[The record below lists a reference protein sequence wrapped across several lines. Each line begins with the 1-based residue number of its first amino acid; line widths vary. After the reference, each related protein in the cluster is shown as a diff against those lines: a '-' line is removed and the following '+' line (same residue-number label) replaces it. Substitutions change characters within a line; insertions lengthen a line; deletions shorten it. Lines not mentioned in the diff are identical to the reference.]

1 MSSRSNQPIA
11 KRHESFPASAVLPGE
26 DRKEFEALFDDL
38 WRDLKPSGPVEGALV
53 ADVASLVWRKQH
65 LSVFQAAQAARRE
78 FGECFADGDVEAGA
92 FRASQQRMERE
103 QRNLERRVK
112 EAEFIE
118 EIKPQFVA
126 FSAAIQKIEKSA
138 HDLLKQNGIEPASR
152 PEPEQAAAQ
161 ELAKQREAYQY
172 AILSDLITPD
182 CFIQE
187 LEFKERLDKAIKHA
201 LDRLAKYQ
209 ARRISGSTVDRRR
222 PRRGRAR

>member
-1 MSSRSNQPIA
+1 
-11 KRHESFPASAVLPGE
+11 
-26 DRKEFEALFDDL
+26 
-38 WRDLKPSGPVEGALV
+38 
-53 ADVASLVWRKQH
+53 
-65 LSVFQAAQAARRE
+65 
-78 FGECFADGDVEAGA
+78 GA
-92 FRASQQRMERE
+92 FRASEEGMERE
-103 QRNLERRVK
+103 QRSLERRVK

-138 HDLLKQNGIEPASR
+138 HDLLKQNGMEPASR

-187 LEFKERLDKAIKHA
+187 LEFKERLDKAIEHA
-201 LDRLAKYQ
+201 LDRLAHHQ
-209 ARRISGSTVDRRR
+209 ATPISSS
-222 PRRGRAR
+222 